1 MAAAPSLSLAANAL
15 FPKVRQ
21 RVLAAL
27 LGAPG
32 RSPYTHEVIGL
43 AQSSAGTVRRGG
55 SWPVW
60 RRPAC

>member
-27 LGAPG
+27 LSAPG